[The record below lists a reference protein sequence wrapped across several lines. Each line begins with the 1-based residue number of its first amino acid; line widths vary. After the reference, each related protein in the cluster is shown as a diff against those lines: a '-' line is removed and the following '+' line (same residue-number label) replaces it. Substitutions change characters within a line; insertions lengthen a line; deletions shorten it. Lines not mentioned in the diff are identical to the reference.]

1 MKSSI
6 KLKNKYEALGFV
18 EALIAIMVVGISSI
32 VLMEI
37 AVDTMQNTIQNEII
51 DTMTQY
57 AVEGA
62 EIAQQIADRNKE
74 SESSTYFPSI
84 SDWGACFRFVN
95 EDGQYSFAKDTENLF
110 VRYSENSD
118 RDIYKQEAL
127 IQLLGEDGEEID
139 ADLFRIVCLESS
151 SGTPSFVIGRVVVG
165 QNISDGDITKGN
177 FVKDYSYLTV
187 IKL

>member
-1 MKSSI
+1 MKSI
-6 KLKNKYEALGFV
+6 KKFKNKYEALGFV

-37 AVDTMQNTIQNEII
+37 AVNTMQNTIQNEVI

-62 EIAQQIADRNKE
+62 EIAQQIADRDKA
-74 SESSTYFPSI
+74 SDSSTYFPS
-84 SDWGACFRFVN
+84 SVDWGSCFRFVN
-95 EDGQYSFAKDTENLF
+95 ESGVYSFYKDTENLF
-110 VRYSENSD
+110 VKYEENTD
-118 RDIYKQEAL
+118 RDIYKNEAV
-127 IQLLGEDGEEID
+127 IEEDG
-139 ADLFRIVCLESS
+139 DLFRIVCLEPS
-151 SGTPSFVIGRVVVG
+151 SGTPSFVIGSVIVG
-165 QNISDGDITKGN
+165 QNISDGSITKGA

>member
-1 MKSSI
+1 MKNI
-6 KLKNKYEALGFV
+6 KVLKNKYEALGFV

-37 AVDTMQNTIQNEII
+37 AVNTMQNTIQNEII

-62 EIAQQIADRNKE
+62 EIAQQIADRDKE
-74 SESSTYFPSI
+74 DESPTYFPTL
-84 SDWGACFRFVN
+84 SDWGSCFRFVN
-95 EDGQYSFAKDTENLF
+95 ESGVYSFYKDTENLF
-110 VRYSENSD
+110 VKYDENTD
-118 RDIYKQEAL
+118 RDIYKNEAV
-127 IQLLGEDGEEID
+127 IEEDGE
-139 ADLFRIVCLESS
+139 LFRVICLESS
-151 SGTPSFVIGRVVVG
+151 SPNPSFVIGRVVVG
-165 QNISDGDITKGN
+165 QNMSDGSITKGA